1 MKCHKGIIVSAVI
14 TTFVVMMLATVDKF
28 GAGRGFICL
37 KCGSSFSNSTDV
49 HLYSQPHKEIFWEK
63 RFGSVQVNQMVRHSK
78 ELHDFSPFSNKSNAA
93 QLLVQNNDSS
103 APYEVA
109 KVIRVPVN
117 CVKKNCREFL
127 SDSEKDKISACERKA
142 KSEGYQIKDSDC
154 KFLPSTGRHPVALIS
169 APGSG
174 NTWTRGLLEKA
185 TGICTGFFGCDASIR
200 ARGYIGETIKS
211 GKVLVVKTHSPLTKW
226 RGSNNKNSSAA
237 DAYYSSAIY
246 ILRNPIH
253 SVVAEWNRRSAKK
266 LGEYN
271 STISQQ
277 RHMYVVPNYF
287 FSK

>member
-1 MKCHKGIIVSAVI
+1 MKCHKRIIVSAVI
-14 TTFVVMMLATVDKF
+14 TTFVVMILATVQLYDKF
-28 GAGRGFICL
+28 GAGRGSICL

-49 HLYSQPHKEIFWEK
+49 HLYSQLHKETFWEK
-63 RFGSVQVNQMVRHSK
+63 WFGSVQVNRMVRH
-78 ELHDFSPFSNKSNAA
+78 LHDFSNKSNAT
-93 QLLVQNNDSS
+93 QLLVQNNSTS
-103 APYEVA
+103 LAPYEVA

-117 CVKKNCREFL
+117 CVKRNCREFL
-127 SDSEKDKISACERKA
+127 SDSEKDKMSVCERKA

-154 KFLPSTGRHPVALIS
+154 KFLPSTGRHPVALSS

-185 TGICTGFFGCDASIR
+185 TGICTGYIYCDNSMR
-200 ARGYIGETIKS
+200 VHGYIGEMINS
-211 GKVLVVKTHSPLTKW
+211 GKVLVVKTHSPMAKW

-253 SVVAEWNRRSAKK
+253 SVIAEWNRRSAQLK
-266 LGEYN
+266 LGKHN
-271 STISQQ
+271 TTIFQQ
-277 RHMYVVPNYF
+277 RHTYVVPEKF